1 MKFTEQ
7 LSFLQLQ
14 SHLLKKFC
22 NGKLYF
28 LGSVRCVASTK
39 VQSSPLQMFEG
50 SWLDLWPSSTQL
62 TLFFILFNFC
72 WENNSRD
79 PNKENAWNPT
89 DLFSTSLS
97 MVILFY
103 FIFLECQDLM
113 RNGTKVLKI
122 SFLENGKKNVS
133 KKTLLLDEDK
143 ASIRYQPT
151 KKGITFKSKSFEEQ
165 KQPFSDV
172 PQKCAYSTPTLLR
185 NRRRHRY
192 SRANF
197 EKLYTIAFSWN
208 TFQ

>member
-1 MKFTEQ
+1 MESYGQ
-7 LSFLQLQ
+7 V
-14 SHLLKKFC
+14 
-22 NGKLYF
+22 LYF
-28 LGSVRCVASTK
+28 
-39 VQSSPLQMFEG
+39 
-50 SWLDLWPSSTQL
+50 
-62 TLFFILFNFC
+62 FINGYL
-72 WENNSRD
+72 
-79 PNKENAWNPT
+79 
-89 DLFSTSLS
+89 
-97 MVILFY
+97 IY

-208 TFQ
+208 TFQWLVLQREHIILTF